1 MFNHYL
7 YQGRVRSQD
16 KNVRGSIDTYIY
28 KLRGHLHAGVKGLD
42 LFPLCFGVHGRYH
55 VSANVKSSLDEV

>member
-1 MFNHYL
+1 MFNHHL

-28 KLRGHLHAGVKGLD
+28 KLGGGLHAGVKGLD
-42 LFPLCFGVHGRYH
+42 LF
-55 VSANVKSSLDEV
+55 